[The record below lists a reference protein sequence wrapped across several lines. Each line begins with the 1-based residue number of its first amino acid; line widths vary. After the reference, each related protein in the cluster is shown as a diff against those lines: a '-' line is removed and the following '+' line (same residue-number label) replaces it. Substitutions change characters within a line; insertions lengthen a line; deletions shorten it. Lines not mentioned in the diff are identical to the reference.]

1 MNLVVLAGRATKEP
15 EVRYGQNNMAIAKYS
30 IAVDRG
36 RDKGTDFVNI
46 TAFDKSAEFAEKYIK
61 KGAKFLIT
69 GHIATGSY
77 EKDGKKV
84 HTFDV
89 IADKQEFCES
99 KGTSEAVPQIDFPV
113 DIEDEDL
120 PF

>member
-1 MNLVVLAGRATKEP
+1 MNLVVLMGRATKEP
-15 EVRYGQNNMAIAKYS
+15 EVRYGQNGMAIAKYS

-61 KGAKFLIT
+61 KGTKILVT
-69 GHIATGSY
+69 GRIQTNSY
-77 EKDGKKV
+77 EREGKKIY
-84 HTFDV
+84 TFDV
-89 IADKQEFCES
+89 IADMQEFCEP
-99 KGTSEAVPQIDFPV
+99 KGTSEAVPHLDFPI
-113 DIEDEDL
+113 DSEEEDL